1 MKNLKDNAMMQ
12 EMSLQD
18 MKDVNGGSPWWA
30 LYELMCEY
38 LIDNREAITG
48 AYAQVTAEGGT
59 VATDMPFK

>member
-1 MKNLKDNAMMQ
+1 MMNVMILH
-12 EMSLQD
+12 EMQD
-18 MKDVNGGSPWWA
+18 VKCGSPWWA

-48 AYAQVTAEGGT
+48 AYAQVKAEGGT

>member
-30 LYELMCEY
+30 LYELMC
-38 LIDNREAITG
+38 
-48 AYAQVTAEGGT
+48 AYAPVIASRLSI
-59 VATDMPFK
+59 KYSHISS

>member
-48 AYAQVTAEGGT
+48 AYA
-59 VATDMPFK
+59 